1 MELNEYPMIEYRTL
15 DSVPLEAVRECFL
28 RAFADYFVKFSPS
41 LEDFRGMN
49 NMRGVDYSASMGVFE
64 DGALTG
70 FTLNG
75 LGDWR
80 GRPTAYDAGTAVIK
94 GSRGQGYS
102 TEIFKRLIPLLKSR
116 GIESYLLE
124 VIDGNDGALRLYKSL
139 GFEVTRR
146 FACTSLA
153 AGAFKPGRAADVEI
167 CDVPLGGW
175 GELRAAM
182 EDDDGFLPSWQ
193 NSWDSLNRMPGRF
206 TVKSAWSGRELAG
219 YGVVAPASGSVP
231 QLWVKSSL
239 RGRGIGTA
247 LLAAMAAASRK
258 DGALSWLNIEESRS
272 DVLKF
277 LEARGFTR
285 TLSQYEMQRPL

>member
-1 MELNEYPMIEYRTL
+1 MIEYRTL

-49 NMRGVDYSASMGVFE
+49 DMRGVDYSASMGVFE
-64 DGALTG
+64 DGALAG

-80 GRPTAYDAGTAVIK
+80 GRRTAYDAGTAVIK
-94 GSRGQGYS
+94 SSRGQGYS
-102 TEIFKRLIPLLKSR
+102 TEIFNRLIPLLKSR
-116 GIESYLLE
+116 GIEDYLLE
-124 VIDGNDGALRLYKSL
+124 VIDGNDGALRLYRSL

-146 FACTSLA
+146 FACMKLD

-167 CDVPLGGW
+167 SGVPPAGW
-175 GELRAAM
+175 AELRAAM

-206 TVKSAWSGRELAG
+206 AVKAAWSGGELAG
-219 YGVVAPASGSVP
+219 YGVVSPSSGSVP
-231 QLWVKSSL
+231 QLWVKSSS
-239 RGRGIGTA
+239 RGRGIGSA
-247 LLAAMAAASRK
+247 LLADMAGTSNKA
-258 DGALSWLNIEESRS
+258 GALSWLNIEESRS
-272 DVLKF
+272 DVLDF